1 MAKIRMKKSGDPDKK
16 KTTLPT
22 VTVKSTK
29 TDAKVYGASEKG
41 GEKTLA
47 SATVTGK
54 REKLPAYIYS
64 DEAKS
69 KTWKKNSMKGFSK
82 EELPNVENAYDFHH
96 NEAHWMSKPGAKG
109 NIEVRYSDGGKAKL
123 GEKYVPKE
131 TSGPT
136 DDVKGGWREWH
147 KSAHPEQYK
156 K

>member
-1 MAKIRMKKSGDPDKK
+1 MAKIRMKKSGDPEPK

-22 VTVKSTK
+22 LTVKCSIK
-29 TDAKVYGASEKG
+29 KDDKVYGASEKG

-64 DEAKS
+64 DELKS
-69 KTWKKNSMKGFSK
+69 KRWKQNSLKGFSK
-82 EELPNVENAYDFHH
+82 EELPKTSSDFST
-96 NEAHWMSKPGAKG
+96 NESHWMSKPGAKG
-109 NIEVRYSDGGKAKL
+109 NIEVHYSDGGKAKL
-123 GEKYVPKE
+123 GEKYVPKD
-131 TSGPT
+131 TPGPS

-147 KSAHPEQYK
+147 QSKYPEQYK